1 MSSTPMVTKVT
12 KRNKQKYA
20 QDIAEILRQNYM
32 ESDSAIKHIARR
44 VELSPSTIKTWYE
57 GRKLPSLE
65 NFIILTKAYPDLQKW
80 FFDQTNNDA
89 INIKYNHQN
98 QSESMDKDTPDLDVF
113 CLNFETPHFNID
125 LKAMQ
130 KLKLRQLW
138 LYARVLKSES
148 VGIQDLINNFN
159 ISRATAYRDIEE
171 LEHFNLI
178 FKSTN
183 HEYDR
188 YIAKL

>member
-12 KRNKQKYA
+12 NRNKQKYA
-20 QDIAEILRQNYM
+20 QDIAEILRQHYM

-44 VELSPSTIKTWYE
+44 VGLSPSTIKTWYE

-65 NFIILTKAYPDLQKW
+65 NFITLTKAYPDLQKW
-80 FFDQTNNDA
+80 FVDQSNNDS
-89 INIKYNHQN
+89 ISIRYN
-98 QSESMDKDTPDLDVF
+98 QSESLNENTFDLDIF

-138 LYARVLKSES
+138 FYARVLKSES
-148 VGIQDLINNFN
+148 VGIQDLISNFN

-171 LEHFNLI
+171 LEHLNLVL
-178 FKSTN
+178 KSKD
-183 HEYDR
+183 HEYDH
-188 YIAKL
+188 YIAQPSQS

>member
-44 VELSPSTIKTWYE
+44 VGLSPSTIKTWYE

-80 FFDQTNNDA
+80 FFDQSNNDA

-98 QSESMDKDTPDLDVF
+98 QSESMDKNTPDLDIF
-113 CLNFETPHFNID
+113 CLNFETQHFNID

-138 LYARVLKSES
+138 FYARVLKSES
-148 VGIQDLINNFN
+148 VGIQDLTSNFN

-171 LEHFNLI
+171 LEHLNLI

-183 HEYDR
+183 YEYDR

>member
-12 KRNKQKYA
+12 NRNKQKYA

-44 VELSPSTIKTWYE
+44 VGLSPSTIKTWYE

-65 NFIILTKAYPDLQKW
+65 NFIKLTQAYPELSDWFLQ
-80 FFDQTNNDA
+80 Q
-89 INIKYNHQN
+89 I
-98 QSESMDKDTPDLDVF
+98 QSAENKGKNSSKNAPILDVF

-138 LYARVLKSES
+138 FYARVLKNED
-148 VGIQDLINNFN
+148 VGIQNLMNNFSV
-159 ISRATAYRDIEE
+159 SRATAYRDIEE
-171 LEHFNLI
+171 LESFNLI
-178 FKSTN
+178 YKDQNN
-183 HEYDR
+183 HYK
-188 YIAKL
+188 YYAPL

>member
-12 KRNKQKYA
+12 NRNKQKYA
-20 QDIAEILRQNYM
+20 QDIAEILRQNYR

-44 VELSPSTIKTWYE
+44 VGLSPSTIKTWYE

-65 NFIILTKAYPDLQKW
+65 NFITLTKTYPDLQKW
-80 FFDQTNNDA
+80 FLDQSNNDV
-89 INIKYNHQN
+89 IEITYN
-98 QSESMDKDTPDLDVF
+98 QSENMDENTPDLDIF

-125 LKAMQ
+125 LKTMQ

-138 LYARVLKSES
+138 FYARVLKSED

-159 ISRATAYRDIEE
+159 VSRATAYRDIEE
-171 LEHFNLI
+171 LESFGLI
-178 FKSTN
+178 VRDQN
-183 HEYDR
+183 DHY
-188 YIAKL
+188 APL